1 MLRHD
6 NLACTMKNSEA
17 VEGGLHSV
25 QLRFTLLCNCCVDSG
40 SLGTE
45 GQEPELEAIPF
56 SP

>member
-17 VEGGLHSV
+17 AEGGLHSV